1 VRASSWSIP
10 LCLCRRARRDHEK
23 RGRSNKWPAA
33 VPTCTLAI
41 PPPTTAELSPAGC
54 FPSPSPL
61 TPIAFYSFP
70 VRPSLPARAH
80 HTETKRQE
88 PKTPSDRSRELNPG
102 PVSASGKGA
111 GATFP
116 RFLARQWPG
125 AIYTESPGGNGE
137 ELVRVEEGQEGRRRR
152 WR

>member
-102 PVSASGKGA
+102 PVSASGKGGRCNFSSIPCTSVA
-111 GATFP
+111 G
-116 RFLARQWPG
+116 RY
-125 AIYTESPGGNGE
+125 IYRESGTNGE